1 MDKRF
6 LTRES
11 IKSIIKINLSQQN
24 IDCKDFKDSMNLKI
38 DLKLSKHNLFYL
50 INSMQHNYKI
60 NISTNEVF
68 KLKNVGK
75 LVDYFNSLIHEKNIK

>member
-11 IKSIIKINLSQQN
+11 IKSIIKINLSQQD